1 MNNQRHKR
9 RESFSVLLISNTD
22 RSSRH
27 FDVSLSLLRF
37 LLGLLLFILAAAGLS
52 VYGFFSRQGMES
64 RLRSQL
70 TVQEELVQQL
80 TTEKESLEAEKTA
93 LIAENESLRSEAE
106 QAVAAMA
113 EIKAEAEAKAEEAEA
128 EPEDDPAVPT
138 RYPYSGASVLLS
150 SYTEEEPYL
159 SLSTYTDGTVVAAGN
174 GTVSV
179 ISYDETYHHI
189 IEVEHEN
196 GYRTRYLCRADAE
209 QSVEE
214 GTQVQAGDTLL
225 TITTDETQVDYQI
238 MYQDEPVDPLSVI
251 DAKG

>member
-1 MNNQRHKR
+1 M
-9 RESFSVLLISNTD
+9 LLISNTD

-37 LLGLLLFILAAAGLS
+37 LLGLLIFILAAAGLS

-80 TTEKESLEAEKTA
+80 TTEKEALETEKAA
-93 LIAENESLRSEAE
+93 LIAENESLRSETE
-106 QAVAAMA
+106 QTVAAMA
-113 EIKAEAEAKAEEAEA
+113 EMEAQAEEAEA
-128 EPEDDPAVPT
+128 EPEEDPAIPT

-159 SLSTYTDGTVVAAGN
+159 SLSTYTGGTVVAAGN

-196 GYRTRYLCRADAE
+196 RYRTRYLCRADAE
-209 QSVEE
+209 QNVEE
-214 GTQVQAGDTLL
+214 GAQVQAGDTLL

>member
-9 RESFSVLLISNTD
+9 RESFSVLLISNSD
-22 RSSRH
+22 QSSRQ
-27 FDVSLSLLRF
+27 FDISLPLIRF
-37 LLGLLLFILAAAGLS
+37 FLCLLLVTLIAAGLAA
-52 VYGFFSRQGMES
+52 YGFFSRRGMES
-64 RLRSQL
+64 QLRSQL
-70 TVQEELVQQL
+70 TDQEKLVQQL
-80 TTEKESLEAEKTA
+80 TTEKENLESEKTA

-113 EIKAEAEAKAEEAEA
+113 EKEAEEAEED
-128 EPEDDPAVPT
+128 EPEPEEDPTVPT

-150 SYTEEEPYL
+150 SYTDEQPWL
-159 SLSTYTDGTVVAAGN
+159 SLSTYAGGTVTAAGN
-174 GTVSV
+174 GTVAV
-179 ISYDETYHHI
+179 ISSDDTYRHI
-189 IEVEHEN
+189 IEIEHDS
-196 GYRTRYLCRADAE
+196 GYRTRYLSRADAE

-238 MYQDEPVDPLSVI
+238 IYQEEPVDPLSVI

>member
-37 LLGLLLFILAAAGLS
+37 LLGLLIFILAAAGLS

-64 RLRSQL
+64 QLRSQL
-70 TVQEELVQQL
+70 AVQEELVQQL
-80 TTEKESLEAEKTA
+80 TTEKEALETEKTA

-113 EIKAEAEAKAEEAEA
+113 EKEAEAEEAEA
-128 EPEDDPAVPT
+128 EPEDDPAIPT

-159 SLSTYTDGTVVAAGN
+159 SLSTYTGGTVVAAGN
-174 GTVSV
+174 GTVAV

-214 GTQVQAGDTLL
+214 GAQVEAGDTLL

-238 MYQDEPVDPLSVI
+238 MYQEEPVDPLSVI

>member
-37 LLGLLLFILAAAGLS
+37 LLCLLLFILAVTGLS
-52 VYGFFSRQGMES
+52 AYGFFSRLGMES
-64 RLRSQL
+64 QLRSRL
-70 TVQEELVQQL
+70 ADQEELVQQL
-80 TTEKESLEAEKTA
+80 TAEKEALEAEKTA
-93 LIAENESLRSEAE
+93 LLSENESLRSEAE
-106 QAVAAMA
+106 AAVAAMA
-113 EIKAEAEAKAEEAEA
+113 QKEAEEQEEET
-128 EPEDDPAVPT
+128 EPEEPPAVPG

-150 SYTEEEPYL
+150 SYSEEQPYL
-159 SLSTYTDGTVVAAGN
+159 SLSTYTDGTVTAAGD
-174 GTVSV
+174 GTVTV

-189 IEVEHEN
+189 IEIEHEN
-196 GYRTRYLCRADAE
+196 GYRTRYLCREDAQ

-214 GTQVQAGDTLL
+214 GAQVQAGDVLL
-225 TITTDETQVDYQI
+225 TITTDETQVDYQVF
-238 MYQDEPVDPLSVI
+238 YNEEPVDPLSVI